1 MATNI
6 DFNLDSKGN
15 GLLSGG
21 SARASRI
28 PVLYR
33 NDVYDFRVRVVD
45 QDQFGNRADAVLSS
59 PSFKVG
65 IGGLDSTPTDGEF
78 KLTLAGPVTSSAIP
92 YNATTTQVLNAV
104 SGIAGNVT
112 VTTFGSEDSSW
123 IITAATA
130 NTALSFGGVA
140 YTLFPTSTVIV
151 NTRRDPATD
160 IKAQQVVQL
169 KRSPAVYAD
178 SFSAAP
184 TAGIVSLSKIQ
195 DGDSSTNKNE
205 SYLLKVGSDAVG
217 GGYVLNYGTNSTT
230 GIQIEANAVSIN
242 DALSSVTGIGAGNIA
257 VESGEN
263 SREYTISFV
272 RSLGNTNIT
281 TALTLDASGVIF
293 AKYYKATVT
302 MGTSGIDQ
310 LFSEE
315 GTDRVSTTIE
325 IEIADAGKT
334 QTLLQSPI
342 TVSRDLITTGAAVP
356 SPQASYYTKAEVDSG
371 FVAISSGNVDSTNR
385 ILNDSAT
392 DDSINWQTRKLLRGS
407 AEYLRWDSGI
417 GFFGSSAVSQPSGT
431 NAISNVISTGL
442 IANSTTY
449 GVLPGS
455 IKTLTTTASIYFG
468 QVNSNDTNSVSVT
481 VTGCSIN
488 DIVLIGLPSTIDNG
502 LAFSGH
508 VTTANGLEV
517 DCINAT
523 NGNITPAT
531 ATYRI
536 TIIGY

>member
-15 GLLSGG
+15 GILSGG
-21 SARASRI
+21 SARASKI
-28 PVLYR
+28 PTLFR
-33 NDVYDFRVRVVD
+33 NDVYDFRIRVLT
-45 QDQFGNRADAVLSS
+45 QDNEGRRSDASLSS
-59 PSFKVG
+59 PSFKLG
-65 IGGLDSTPTDGEF
+65 IGDLSAIPTDGEF
-78 KLTLAGPVTSSAIP
+78 KLTLAGPVTSSVIP
-92 YNATTTQVLNAV
+92 YNATTTQVFNAI
-104 SGIAGNVT
+104 SAIAGAAS
-112 VTTFGSEDSSW
+112 VTTYGLEDSSW

-140 YTLFPTSTVIV
+140 YTLFPTSSVIV
-151 NTRRDPATD
+151 NTRRNPDTD
-160 IKAQQVVQL
+160 IKAQQVIQL

-178 SFSAAP
+178 SFSTAP
-184 TAGIVSLSKIQ
+184 TAGVVSLTKTQ

-205 SYLLKVGSDAVG
+205 SYLLKVGPDAIG
-217 GGYVLNYGTNSTT
+217 GGFVLNYGTNSTT
-230 GIQIEANAVSIN
+230 AIGIDASATSIGE
-242 DALSSVTGIGAGNIA
+242 ALSAVTGIGSGNIS

-263 SREYTISFV
+263 FKEYTISFV

-281 TALTLDASGVIF
+281 TALTVDAGGIIF
-293 AKYYKATVT
+293 AKYYKATAT

-310 LFSEE
+310 LFSDE
-315 GTDRVSTTIE
+315 GADKITTTLEISITDS
-325 IEIADAGKT
+325 GNT

-342 TVSRDLITTGAAVP
+342 SISRELINTGAAVP
-356 SPQASYYTKAEVDSG
+356 SPQASYYTKAEVDAA
-371 FVAISSGNVDSTNR
+371 FVEDSTANVDATNR
-385 ILNDSAT
+385 ILNDSST
-392 DDSINWQTRKLLRGS
+392 DDSVNWQTRKLLRGS
-407 AEYLRWDSGI
+407 TEYLRWDSGI

-442 IANSTTY
+442 IATSTTY

-468 QVNSNDTNSVSVT
+468 QVNSNSTNSVSVI
-481 VTGCSIN
+481 VTGCNLS
-488 DIVLIGLPSTIDNG
+488 DIVLLGLPANMDNG
-502 LAFSGH
+502 LAFAGH
-508 VTTANGLEV
+508 VTTANGLEI

-536 TIIGY
+536 TVIGY

>member
-15 GLLSGG
+15 GILSGG
-21 SARASRI
+21 SARASKI
-28 PVLYR
+28 PTLFR
-33 NDVYDFRVRVVD
+33 NDIYDFRIRVLT
-45 QDQFGNRADAVLSS
+45 QDNEGKRSDATLNS
-59 PSFKVG
+59 PSFKLG
-65 IGGLDSTPTDGEF
+65 IGDLNAIPTDGEF

-92 YNATTTQVLNAV
+92 YNATTTQVFNAI
-104 SGIAGNVT
+104 SAIAGAAS
-112 VTTFGSEDSSW
+112 VTTYGLEDSSW

-140 YTLFPTSTVIV
+140 YTLFPASSVIV
-151 NTRRDPATD
+151 NTRRNPDTD
-160 IKAQQVVQL
+160 IKAQQVIQL

-178 SFSAAP
+178 SFSAAS
-184 TAGIVSLSKIQ
+184 TAGVVSLTKTQ

-205 SYLLKVGSDAVG
+205 SYLLKVGPDAIG

-230 GIQIEANAVSIN
+230 AIGIDANATSIGQ
-242 DALSSVTGIGAGNIA
+242 ALSAVTGIGSGNIS

-263 SREYTISFV
+263 FKEYTISFV

-281 TALTLDASGVIF
+281 PALTLDAGGVIF
-293 AKYYKATVT
+293 AKFYETTAT

-310 LFSEE
+310 LFSDE
-315 GTDRVSTTIE
+315 GADKITTTLEISITDS
-325 IEIADAGKT
+325 GNT

-342 TVSRDLITTGAAVP
+342 SISRELINTGAAVP
-356 SPQASYYTKAEVDSG
+356 SPQASYYTKAEVDSA
-371 FVAISSGNVDSTNR
+371 FVEDTASNVDATNR
-385 ILNDSAT
+385 ILNDSST
-392 DDSINWQTRKLLRGS
+392 DDSVNWQTRKLLKGS

-417 GFFGSSAVSQPSGT
+417 GFFGATAVSQPSGT

-442 IANSTTY
+442 IANSSTY

-481 VTGCSIN
+481 VTGCAIS
-488 DIVLIGLPSTIDNG
+488 DIVLIGLPSTINNG

-508 VTTANGLEV
+508 VTTANGLEI

>member
-28 PVLYR
+28 PTLYR
-33 NDVYDFRVRVVD
+33 NDVYDFRVRILD
-45 QDQFGNRADAVLSS
+45 QDAGGIRSDATLSS
-59 PSFKVG
+59 PAFKVG
-65 IGGLDSTPTDGEF
+65 IGGLNSVPTDGEF
-78 KLTLAGPVTSSAIP
+78 RLTLSGPVTSSAIP

-123 IITAATA
+123 IITAATN

-140 YTLFPTSTVIV
+140 YTLFPISSVLV
-151 NTRRDPATD
+151 NTRRDPGTD
-160 IKAQQVVQL
+160 IKAQQVIQL
-169 KRSPAVYAD
+169 KRNPAVYAD
-178 SFSAAP
+178 SFSAAS

-205 SYLLKVGSDAVG
+205 SYLLKIGSDAVG

-230 GIQIEANAVSIN
+230 AIPIEATATSLN
-242 DALSSVTGIGAGNIA
+242 DALSAVTGIGSGNIS

-263 SREYTISFV
+263 FKEYAISFV
-272 RSLGNTNIT
+272 RTLGNTNIT

-293 AKYYKATVT
+293 AKFYKTTVT

-315 GTDRVSTTIE
+315 GTDRITTTLE
-325 IEIADAGKT
+325 IEIADSGKT

-342 TVSRDLITTGAAVP
+342 SVNRDLITAGAAVP

-385 ILNDSAT
+385 ILNDSDT
-392 DDSINWQTRKLLRGS
+392 DDSVNWQTRKLLKGS

-431 NAISNVISTGL
+431 NAVANVISTGL
-442 IANSTTY
+442 IANSSTY
-449 GVLPGS
+449 GVLPFS
-455 IKTLTTTASIYFG
+455 VRTLTTTASLNFGTFGSHDTIY
-468 QVNSNDTNSVSVT
+468 SNVT
-481 VTGCSIN
+481 VTGAAVN
-488 DIVLIGLPSTIDNG
+488 DIVLLGLPNTVCLG
-502 LAFSGH
+502 LVYSGH
-508 VTTANGLEV
+508 VIAANTVCVGGHNTDNTTLNSV
-517 DCINAT
+517 T
-523 NGNITPAT
+523 QTF
-531 ATYRI
+531 RI
-536 TIIGY
+536 TVIGY

>member
-15 GLLSGG
+15 GILSGG
-21 SARASRI
+21 SARASKI
-28 PVLYR
+28 PTLFR
-33 NDVYDFRVRVVD
+33 NDIYDFRVRVLT
-45 QDQFGNRADAVLSS
+45 QDNEGKRSDATLNS
-59 PSFKVG
+59 PSFKLG
-65 IGGLDSTPTDGEF
+65 IGDVNAIPTDGEF

-92 YNATTTQVLNAV
+92 YNATTTQVFNAISAIV
-104 SGIAGNVT
+104 GAAS
-112 VTTFGSEDSSW
+112 VTTFGLEDSSW

-140 YTLFPTSTVIV
+140 YTLFPASSVIV
-151 NTRRDPATD
+151 NTRRNPGAD
-160 IKAQQVVQL
+160 IKAQQVIQL

-178 SFSAAP
+178 SFSVAS
-184 TAGIVSLSKIQ
+184 TAGVVSLTKTQ

-205 SYLLKVGSDAVG
+205 SYLLKVGPDAIG
-217 GGYVLNYGTNSTT
+217 GGYILNYGTNSTT
-230 GIQIEANAVSIN
+230 AIGIDANATSIGQ
-242 DALSSVTGIGAGNIA
+242 ALSAVTGIGSGNIS

-263 SREYTISFV
+263 FKEYTISFV

-281 TALTLDASGVIF
+281 TALTLDAGGVIF
-293 AKYYKATVT
+293 AKFYETTAT

-310 LFSEE
+310 LFSDE
-315 GTDRVSTTIE
+315 GADKITTTLEISITDS
-325 IEIADAGKT
+325 GNT

-342 TVSRDLITTGAAVP
+342 SISRELINTGAAVP
-356 SPQASYYTKAEVDSG
+356 SPQASYYTKAEVDSA
-371 FVAISSGNVDSTNR
+371 FVEDTASNVDATNR
-385 ILNDSAT
+385 ILNDSST
-392 DDSINWQTRKLLRGS
+392 DDSVNWQTRKLLKGS

-417 GFFGSSAVSQPSGT
+417 GFFGATAVSQPSGT

-442 IANSTTY
+442 IANSSTY

-481 VTGCSIN
+481 VTGCAVN
-488 DIVLIGLPSTIDNG
+488 DIVLIGLPSTINNG

-508 VTTANGLEV
+508 VTTADGLEI

-536 TIIGY
+536 TVIGY